1 MKVHYFLFLLIIS
14 PFSCN
19 QVIEQKDEL
28 ITISVTEYKDK
39 LKGFWLGQCI
49 ANMTD
54 LQLRKYFLLYLY
66 LSQG

>member
-19 QVIEQKDEL
+19 QVVEQKDEL
-28 ITISVTEYKDK
+28 ITISVIDYKDK

-49 ANMTD
+49 A
-54 LQLRKYFLLYLY
+54 KYDW
-66 LSQG
+66 SCD